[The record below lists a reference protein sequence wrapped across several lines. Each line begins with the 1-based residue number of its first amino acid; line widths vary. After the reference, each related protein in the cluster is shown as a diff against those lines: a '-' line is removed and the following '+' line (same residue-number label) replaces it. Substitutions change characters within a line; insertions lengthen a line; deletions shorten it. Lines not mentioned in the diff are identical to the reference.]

1 MKFIRFIL
9 FVVTLFFACGAKAF
23 NIAVVAPKV
32 EKMAR
37 FGNELIEGAQIA
49 VDMINENGGLLGD
62 KLNLIAIDDR
72 CEDAFAVSTA
82 QMIALNSS
90 KEDKIDLV
98 VGPFCD
104 NKFEEIANIYE
115 QNKIFRV
122 VPMPLNEKQN
132 SISSKGL
139 IKIGGL
145 MSSQAKVFVDYYQK
159 KLVGKNV
166 AFIYDSS
173 IPKTTETAFET
184 QVLFNSN
191 TFNGLKLF
199 DLASYGEKYDELVDD
214 VLLNAQVVYVLSNAD
229 TMAIVIQKIQEE
241 NSKTEIF
248 VDAYMATGHIYRE
261 LGNFVEGVYFLSYK
275 NIKEEPSFTE
285 KLVEL
290 RIKGREPRGLGV
302 YGYAAVNLWAQMV
315 GDAKSVDFDKIEI
328 QKNKNEYEM
337 PWGKTGFKN
346 GSAINSGE
354 YSLYQIKNGEYT
366 QAD

>member
-1 MKFIRFIL
+1 MRFVRFTL
-9 FVVTLFFACGAKAF
+9 FAVALFFAKSAMAF

-62 KLNLIAIDDR
+62 KINLIAIDDR
-72 CEDAFAVSTA
+72 CEDVFSVSTA

-90 KEDKIDLV
+90 KEDKVDLLI
-98 VGPFCD
+98 GPYCD
-104 NKFEEIANIYE
+104 NKFEDVARIYE
-115 QNKIFRV
+115 QNKIVRIM
-122 VPMPLNEKQN
+122 PMPLNEKQN
-132 SISSKGL
+132 ALHLKGM

-145 MSSQAKVFVDYYQK
+145 MSNQAKVFVDYYQN

-166 AFIYDSS
+166 ALVYDSTL
-173 IPKTTETAFET
+173 PKTTETAFAT
-184 QVLFNSN
+184 QMLFS
-191 TFNGLKLF
+191 TKGLYGLKLF
-199 DLASYGEKYDELVDD
+199 DLAAYDRKYDDLVDEI
-214 VLLNAQVVYVLSNAD
+214 LLNSQVVYVLTDAEP
-229 TMAIVIQKIQEE
+229 MAIVVQKIQEE
-241 NSKTEIF
+241 SAETPIF
-248 VDAYMATGHIYRE
+248 VDAYMATSHLYRE
-261 LGNFVEGVYFLSYK
+261 LGNFVEGIYFLSYK
-275 NIKEEPSFTE
+275 NIKDEPSFTE

-315 GDAKSVDFDKIEI
+315 MDAKSVDFDKIET
-328 QKNKNEYEM
+328 QKNNNEYEM
-337 PWGKTGFKN
+337 PWGMTRFENGTATKN
-346 GSAINSGE
+346 GE